1 VKRKKRNT
9 KFWRELEKC
18 PPPRPAFRSFEETES
33 LVRKG
38 LTRCG
43 NSGCGC
49 EYAPEVWTGLFGLY
63 LDARGEGKWTGGL
76 SKMRAFIRRGKDKA
90 VIRKEAAEALVNL
103 TLEGVKYVALLYKK
117 NPEICREVA
126 RTLKK
131 WPVSADMAERSWQ
144 RKAENTIADLKLGSA
159 IGGFILSDRTATENP
174 IRWYAT
180 VIYQTLF
187 QSRYFFKNGDQ
198 RVYTRQGCPPWV
210 EKTLALPQFTKAQV
224 RAWAVLGKEMLL
236 EQRPNFIED
245 EALKEQ
251 KFKWTKRAENR
262 SKSGKP
268 TLRAIQNEAFDDFTK
283 ELRKLAPVENIYRG
297 DW

>member
-1 VKRKKRNT
+1 VKRKKRDT
-9 KFWRELEKC
+9 KFWRELEEC
-18 PPPRPAFRSFEETES
+18 PPPRPAFSSFEETES

-38 LTRCG
+38 FTRGGISDCG
-43 NSGCGC
+43 WK
-49 EYAPEVWTGLFGLY
+49 YAPEVGTGLHGLY
-63 LDARGEGKWTGGL
+63 VDARGEWEKTGDL
-76 SKMRAFIRRGKDKA
+76 NKVLTAKLRAKDRA
-90 VIRKEAAEALVNL
+90 IIRKEAAEALVNL
-103 TLEGVKYVALLYKK
+103 TLEGVKCVDRLHRK

-126 RTLKK
+126 RTMEE
-131 WPVSADMAERSWQ
+131 WPVSADLAERSWQ
-144 RKAENTIADLKLGSA
+144 RKAENTVADLKLGSA
-159 IGGFILSDRTATENP
+159 ISGFILSDRTATENP

-187 QSRYFFKNGDQ
+187 QSRWKSEEAAQ
-198 RVYTRQGCPPWV
+198 RVYTRKGCPLWA
-210 EKTLALPQFTKAQV
+210 EKTLALPRFLKANV

-268 TLRAIQNEAFDDFTK
+268 TLRAIQNEAFDDFAK
-283 ELRKLAPVENIYRG
+283 ELRKLAPAENIYRG
-297 DW
+297 EW

>member
-1 VKRKKRNT
+1 MKHRNRNT

-18 PPPRPAFRSFEETES
+18 PPPRPAFSSFEETES
-33 LVRKG
+33 IVRKG
-38 LTRCG
+38 LTRGGISDCG
-43 NSGCGC
+43 W
-49 EYAPEVWTGLFGLY
+49 EYAPEVGTGLHGLY
-63 LDARGEGKWTGGL
+63 VDARGEWEKTGDL
-76 SKMRAFIRRGKDKA
+76 KRVLTAKLRTKDRTI
-90 VIRKEAAEALVNL
+90 IRKEAAEALVNL
-103 TLEGVKYVALLYKK
+103 TLEGVKCVALLYKK

-126 RTLKK
+126 RTMEE
-131 WPVSADMAERSWQ
+131 WPVSADLGERSWQ
-144 RKAENTIADLKLGSA
+144 RKAENTVADLKLGSA

-198 RVYTRQGCPPWV
+198 RVYTRQGCPPWA
-210 EKTLALPQFTKAQV
+210 EKTLALPRFIKPQV

-268 TLRAIQNEAFDDFTK
+268 TLRAIQNEAFDDFAK
-283 ELRKLAPVENIYRG
+283 ELRKLAPAENIYRG
-297 DW
+297 EW

>member
-1 VKRKKRNT
+1 
-9 KFWRELEKC
+9 
-18 PPPRPAFRSFEETES
+18 
-33 LVRKG
+33 
-38 LTRCG
+38 
-43 NSGCGC
+43 
-49 EYAPEVWTGLFGLY
+49 
-63 LDARGEGKWTGGL
+63 
-76 SKMRAFIRRGKDKA
+76 
-90 VIRKEAAEALVNL
+90 
-103 TLEGVKYVALLYKK
+103 
-117 NPEICREVA
+117 
-126 RTLKK
+126 
-131 WPVSADMAERSWQ
+131 
-144 RKAENTIADLKLGSA
+144 
-159 IGGFILSDRTATENP
+159 
-174 IRWYAT
+174 
-180 VIYQTLF
+180 
-187 QSRYFFKNGDQ
+187 
-198 RVYTRQGCPPWV
+198 V

>member
-1 VKRKKRNT
+1 M
-9 KFWRELEKC
+9 
-18 PPPRPAFRSFEETES
+18 ETES

-49 EYAPEVWTGLFGLY
+49 EYAPEVWIGLHGLY
-63 LDARGEGKWTGGL
+63 VDARGEWEKTGNL
-76 SKMRAFIRRGKDKA
+76 SKVWNAILRTKDKA
-90 VIRKEAAEALVNL
+90 MIRKAAAEALVDL
-103 TLEGVKYVALLYKK
+103 TLDGVKYVALLYKK

-126 RTLKK
+126 RTLEE

-144 RKAENTIADLKLGSA
+144 RKAENVVADLKLGSA
-159 IGGFILSDRTATENP
+159 ISGFILSDRTANEKP
-174 IRWYAT
+174 IRRYAT
-180 VIYQTLF
+180 VIFETLF
-187 QSRYFFKNGDQ
+187 QSRYFFKNADQ
-198 RVYTRQGCPPWV
+198 RGYTRQGCPPWA
-210 EKTLALPQFTKAQV
+210 EKTLALPQFTKVHV

-245 EALKEQ
+245 ETLKEQ

-268 TLRAIQNEAFDDFTK
+268 TLRAIQNEAFDDFAK
-283 ELRKLAPVENIYRG
+283 ELRKLAPADNIYRG